1 MNKQSEEQQ
10 EEQSEEQQEEQSEEQ
25 QEEQSEEQQEDER
38 EELEESSLL
47 SHLVELRSRLMKAAA
62 AVAVIFVG
70 LVPFAQEV
78 FTLVAQPLMSKLPE
92 GASMIATQVASP
104 FLTPFKTAFW
114 VAVFAAMPIV
124 IYQAWAFV
132 APGLYK
138 RERKV
143 ALPLVLSSIALF
155 YSGAAFAYYVV
166 FPLMFGF
173 FTAATPDGVAMMT
186 DIGEYLDFV
195 LVLFFTF
202 GISFEVPIAILL
214 LVGAGVVS
222 PKSLSKMRP
231 YVLLGAFT
239 LGMFLTP
246 PDMISQT
253 LLAVPLF
260 LLYEIGIL
268 MSRVMLRKRAAEKD
282 ASD

>member
-1 MNKQSEEQQ
+1 MNNEQEEKQQ
-10 EEQSEEQQEEQSEEQ
+10 E
-25 QEEQSEEQQEDER
+25 ER

-62 AVAVIFVG
+62 AVLAIFVG

-78 FTLVAQPLMSKLPE
+78 FTLVAEPLMSKLPE
-92 GASMIATQVASP
+92 GASMIATRVASP

-138 RERKV
+138 REKKL
-143 ALPLVLSSIALF
+143 AMPLVLSSIMLF

-173 FTAATPDGVAMMT
+173 FTAATPEGVAMMT
-186 DIGEYLDFV
+186 DIGEYLDFI

-202 GISFEVPIAILL
+202 GIAFEVPIAILL
-214 LVGAGVVS
+214 LVGAGIVS
-222 PKSLSKMRP
+222 PASLSRKRP
-231 YVLLGAFT
+231 YILLGAFT
-239 LGMFLTP
+239 LGMLLTP

-268 MSRVMLRKRAAEKD
+268 MARVLIRKREVKEEAKQE
-282 ASD
+282 

>member
-1 MNKQSEEQQ
+1 MNNEQ
-10 EEQSEEQQEEQSEEQ
+10 EEKQQA
-25 QEEQSEEQQEDER
+25 ER

-62 AVAVIFVG
+62 AVLVIFAG

-92 GASMIATQVASP
+92 GASMIATRVASP

-124 IYQAWAFV
+124 IYQIWGFV

-138 RERKV
+138 REKKL
-143 ALPLVLSSIALF
+143 AMPLVLSSIALF

-173 FTAATPDGVAMMT
+173 FTAATPEGVAMMT

-202 GISFEVPIAILL
+202 GIAFEVPIAILL
-214 LVGAGVVS
+214 LVGAGIVS
-222 PKSLSKMRP
+222 PASLSRQRP
-231 YVLLGAFT
+231 YILLGAFA
-239 LGMFLTP
+239 LGMLLTP

-268 MSRVMLRKRAAEKD
+268 MAHVLIKKREAKQE
-282 ASD
+282 

>member
-1 MNKQSEEQQ
+1 MPPAKPDPVNSKAKEPQQGEQ
-10 EEQSEEQQEEQSEEQ
+10 
-25 QEEQSEEQQEDER
+25 

-62 AVAVIFVG
+62 AVLVIFLG
-70 LVPFAQEV
+70 LAPFARKV
-78 FTLVAQPLMSKLPE
+78 FTLVAQPLMSQLPE
-92 GASMIATQVASP
+92 GATMIATKVASP

-114 VAVFAAMPIV
+114 VAVFAAMPVV

-138 RERKV
+138 REKKI
-143 ALPLVLSSIALF
+143 ALPLVLSSIVLF
-155 YSGAAFAYYVV
+155 YSGAAFAFYVV

-173 FTAATPDGVAMMT
+173 FTAATPEGVAMMT

-202 GISFEVPIAILL
+202 GLAFEVPIAILL
-214 LVGAGVVS
+214 MVGAGIVS
-222 PKSLSKMRP
+222 PESLGRKRP

-239 LGMFLTP
+239 LGMLLTP

-260 LLYEIGIL
+260 LLYEVGIL
-268 MSRVMLRKRAAEKD
+268 MARLVVKKRSANED
-282 ASD
+282 ALG